1 MKKSGYD
8 LQSQLDDMLDD
19 MLSTIPT
26 NKRTREVMNN
36 IHENLERFKE
46 LRQQFSLYD
55 EFNDIIGFKNNRK
68 TYFKHLNPYQ
78 LSLFWLL
85 PNKK

>member
-1 MKKSGYD
+1 MILEGDQIIFGDSLGTITQEVEVNEKNQRYD

-46 LRQQFSLYD
+46 LRQQFYLYD
-55 EFNDIIGFKNNRK
+55 EFNDSNWI
-68 TYFKHLNPYQ
+68 
-78 LSLFWLL
+78 
-85 PNKK
+85 